1 MDKMLSIRLS
11 CAQRLAA
18 SDLLPDL
25 SDRFMLDSRNERT
38 VQLTPKQLVNLH
50 DAATRSK
57 QDAPDGMARNTL
69 RHIIEK
75 TMDVLTV
82 ESSTQDIIK
91 LKITLVGSDPPI
103 WRRVEMSDCSL
114 AHLHNI
120 IQVAM
125 GWEDYHLHRFEI
137 GQRHY
142 GIPHPTDRDMGIK
155 VIDERKVQLSDVIAG
170 AGKRVKFVYEYDF
183 GDGWQ
188 HAIKLEG
195 TGTAESGAKY
205 PRCTAGERAC
215 PPEDV
220 GGVWG
225 YEEFLEAISDPEHER
240 HEELI
245 EWIGDFDPEE
255 FSLDAVNQELR
266 DFS

>member
-1 MDKMLSIRLS
+1 MSNKLPIRLT

-18 SDLLPDL
+18 SDLLPEL
-25 SDRFMLDSRNERT
+25 SDHFMLDSRNERT
-38 VQLTPKQLVNLH
+38 IQLTENQLSKLH
-50 DAATRSK
+50 DAAMKAIREAS
-57 QDAPDGMARNTL
+57 DGVARNTL

-75 TMDVLTV
+75 TTDVLTRD
-82 ESSTQDIIK
+82 SAAQDITT
-91 LKITLVGSDPPI
+91 LTITLVGSNPPI
-103 WRRVEMSDCSL
+103 WRQVETRDCSL
-114 AHLHNI
+114 ARLHDI

-125 GWEDYHLHRFEI
+125 GWEDYHLHRFQI
-137 GQRHY
+137 GQRQY
-142 GIPHPTDRDMGIK
+142 GIPDPMDHDMGIH
-155 VIDERKVQLSDVIAG
+155 VIDERKVKLSEVIAG
-170 AGKRVKFVYEYDF
+170 AGKRVKFMYEYDF

-195 TGTAESGAKY
+195 TGTAEPGAKY

-245 EWIGDFDPEE
+245 EWGGDFDPDG
-255 FSLDAVNQELR
+255 FSLKEINRELR
-266 DFS
+266 KCR